1 MIFFFF
7 LVTSRN
13 VFLILDI
20 LENAGTSKC
29 FILVSFQ
36 LHKCI
41 SEKKKRYLELIGTV
55 FQVKILINLQIFELF
70 ENANLSKVIAL
81 YYF

>member
-1 MIFFFF
+1 MIFF

-41 SEKKKRYLELIGTV
+41 SEKKKKKSRINRYCISSKNFNQLTK
-55 FQVKILINLQIFELF
+55 FFELF
-70 ENANLSKVIAL
+70 ENVNLSKVIAL

>member
-1 MIFFFF
+1 M
-7 LVTSRN
+7 
-13 VFLILDI
+13 
-20 LENAGTSKC
+20 ENAGTSKC